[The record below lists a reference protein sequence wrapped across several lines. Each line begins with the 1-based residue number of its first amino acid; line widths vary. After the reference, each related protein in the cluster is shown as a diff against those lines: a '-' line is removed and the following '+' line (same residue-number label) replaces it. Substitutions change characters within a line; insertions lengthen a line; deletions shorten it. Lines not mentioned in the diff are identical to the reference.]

1 MNNYEKSDCFDSQV
15 QHLKHYT
22 FMVFLHP

>member
-1 MNNYEKSDCFDSQV
+1 MNNYEKSDRFDSQV